1 MTGKKRARSSWIM
14 KRVLKESMMFSV
26 VANGSDCRVSMGVRA
41 EFELN
46 DWWPAHRMVVV
57 GIWNVGFGRKD

>member
-1 MTGKKRARSSWIM
+1 LDNEEGIEREHD
-14 KRVLKESMMFSV
+14 VSV

-41 EFELN
+41 EYELD

-57 GIWNVGFGRKD
+57 GMWNVGFGRKD